1 MRRQKITSLV
11 CAAMAALAIGAAPAS
26 ADPTPGTPSSL
37 QFAVVCPGMEPF
49 DATVA
54 GAVGFVQGQRLLVV
68 AQLPGQGS
76 LNLVECVAT
85 NPFLGTRTIYLQFV
99 TRG

>member
-26 ADPTPGTPSSL
+26 ADPTPSTPSSL

-49 DATVA
+49 DATVV
-54 GAVGFVQGQRLLVV
+54 GAVGFVQGQRLLAV
-68 AQLPGQGS
+68 AQHPGQGS
-76 LNLVECVAT
+76 LNLVECIAS
-85 NPFLGTRTIYLQFV
+85 NSIIGTQTVYLQFV
-99 TRG
+99 RRG